1 MMLQG
6 IKVTRTTTKTNAII
20 IKFQENIST
29 ELQSKTRPQKQFVT
43 QLYSIKEFQY
53 KLEVKRK

>member
-6 IKVTRTTTKTNAII
+6 IKVTRTTIKTNAII

>member
-6 IKVTRTTTKTNAII
+6 IKVTRTTIKTNAII

-43 QLYSIKEFQY
+43 QLCSIKEFQY

>member
-1 MMLQG
+1 MLQG
-6 IKVTRTTTKTNAII
+6 IKVTRTTIKTNAII